1 MYLVP
6 MKFGLYL
13 WDINNLVL
21 QWTQGTY
28 KDATVNYP
36 VTLTTKVL
44 WVHVNG
50 RYNTVMGS
58 AVDQTTLSSV
68 RVLAHGNDGSGSG
81 KSAFMY
87 ILICGY

>member
-50 RYNTVMGS
+50 RGNTIMGS
-58 AVDQTTLSSV
+58 DKDRTTLSSV
-68 RVLAHGNDGSGSG
+68 HVTAHGTDSALRD
-81 KSAFMY
+81 AFMY

>member
-50 RYNTVMGS
+50 RCNTVMGS
-58 AVDQTTLSSV
+58 DETKKTLSSI
-68 RVLAHGNDGSGSG
+68 RVTAHGNDGSG
-81 KSAFMY
+81 KSALMY